1 MSMTDSEAS
10 SIAAIADNIKRLR
23 QFFHD
28 VEAPSY
34 GQSPKEWLRYLVA
47 MKRTMGNTSN
57 WLSLIACL
65 LAKDYLQANLH
76 MAEFDVS
83 LKPQGAPGLDIDA
96 MTVSGERVV
105 AEIKTTIPYNQSR
118 LGAAQQASFQ
128 KDFFKLSS
136 ANADHKYLFVTDE
149 RTYSAV
155 EHAFTSQLKP
165 NGIRLISLWSD
176 A

>member
-1 MSMTDSEAS
+1 MTDSEGR
-10 SIAAIADNIKRLR
+10 SISAIADNVERLR

-28 VEAPSY
+28 VKAPST
-34 GQSPKEWLRYLVA
+34 GDPPEEWLRYLVA

-57 WLSLIACL
+57 WLSFIACL
-65 LAKDYLQANLH
+65 LAKNYLHAHLQ

-96 MTVSGERVV
+96 TTVTGKRVV

-118 LGAAQQASFQ
+118 LGSAQQKSFQ
-128 KDFFKLSS
+128 KDFHKLSS
-136 ANADHKYLFVTDE
+136 AIAEHKFLFVTDE
-149 RTYSAV
+149 LTYHAV
-155 EHAFTSQLKP
+155 EHAFASQL

-176 A
+176 AHEK